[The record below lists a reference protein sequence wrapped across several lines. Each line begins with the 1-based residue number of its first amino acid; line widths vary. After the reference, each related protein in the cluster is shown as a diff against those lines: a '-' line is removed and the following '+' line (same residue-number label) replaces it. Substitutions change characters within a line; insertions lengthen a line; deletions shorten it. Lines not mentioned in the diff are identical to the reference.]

1 MTTSP
6 PAAAARGFCRGIMA
20 KNDFREFLFM
30 ASGHETDPK
39 RMSLL
44 ETVDNLNIELER
56 LRAVAG
62 LMESADADEADGDL
76 LKSTGALVSEIHRRM
91 HLILN
96 LGFEANR
103 SRPAAA
109 SRKRRKQRQ
118 DRKH

>member
-1 MTTSP
+1 MT
-6 PAAAARGFCRGIMA
+6 
-20 KNDFREFLFM
+20 KNNFREFLFM
-30 ASGHETDPK
+30 ASGPTIDPK

-76 LKSTGALVSEIHRRM
+76 LKSTGALVSEIRRRM

-103 SRPAAA
+103 SRSTAT
-109 SRKRRKQRQ
+109 SRKSRKPAR
-118 DRKH
+118 DTKR